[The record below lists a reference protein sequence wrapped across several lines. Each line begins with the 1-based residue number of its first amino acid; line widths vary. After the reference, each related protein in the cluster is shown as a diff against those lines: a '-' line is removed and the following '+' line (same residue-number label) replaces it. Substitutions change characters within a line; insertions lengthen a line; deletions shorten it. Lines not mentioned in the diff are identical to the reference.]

1 MYSFMWIIMKKLIR
15 VPWID
20 YLTGRTYFFFKW
32 IEDGEE
38 QERPEHET
46 EDSED

>member
-1 MYSFMWIIMKKLIR
+1 MKKLIR
-15 VPWID
+15 VPWVD

-46 EDSED
+46 KTETEDSESES